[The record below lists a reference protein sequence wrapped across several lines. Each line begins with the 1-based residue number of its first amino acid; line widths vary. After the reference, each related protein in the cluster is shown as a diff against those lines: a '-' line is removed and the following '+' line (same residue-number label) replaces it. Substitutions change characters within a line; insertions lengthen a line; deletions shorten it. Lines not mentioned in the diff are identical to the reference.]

1 MFCDLLSML
10 GLDMVQFV
18 DLLLDSLN
26 FMVNRLVFDKVF
38 HSDVMVMLCD
48 LHVFLHGT
56 SSFNESGFQSH
67 GISQ

>member
-1 MFCDLLSML
+1 M
-10 GLDMVQFV
+10 QFV

-26 FMVNRLVFDKVF
+26 FMVNRFVFDKVF
-38 HSDVMVMLCD
+38 HSDVMVMLCN